1 MKQVLYVLLI
11 FAFSSTTIAQP
22 KSGVGN
28 KQEKIEEIPVTPAA
42 FRTDVYLP
50 LLRGKRVGI
59 FANHTAT
66 IGKKHLVD
74 SLYTLGIKIAKVF
87 GPKHGFRGDA
97 DAGEKVDT
105 VKVHYHGKL
114 TNGTTF
120 DSSAGREPLEFE
132 VGSGMVIPGFD
143 EGVTGMVIGDKK
155 TIHIPADQAYGQKE
169 EHMIM
174 EFPRDRFPA
183 DMVPEVGMQLNMSNG
198 SGQNFPVV
206 ITEVRETAVVLDAN
220 HPLAG
225 EDLIFDLELV
235 SINGGSSLIITP

>member
-1 MKQVLYVLLI
+1 MQQV
-11 FAFSSTTIAQP
+11 
-22 KSGVGN
+22 
-28 KQEKIEEIPVTPAA
+28 
-42 FRTDVYLP
+42 
-50 LLRGKRVGI
+50 
-59 FANHTAT
+59 
-66 IGKKHLVD
+66 KK
-74 SLYTLGIKIAKVF
+74 G
-87 GPKHGFRGDA
+87 
-97 DAGEKVDT
+97 DT

-120 DSSAGREPLEFE
+120 DSSEGREPLEFE

-206 ITEVRETAVVLDAN
+206 ITEVREAVVVLDAN

-235 SINGGSSLIITP
+235 SISGGSSLIITP